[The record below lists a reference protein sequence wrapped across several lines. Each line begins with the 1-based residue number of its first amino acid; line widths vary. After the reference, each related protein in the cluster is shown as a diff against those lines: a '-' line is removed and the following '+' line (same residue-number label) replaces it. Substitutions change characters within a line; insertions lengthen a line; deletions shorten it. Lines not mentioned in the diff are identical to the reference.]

1 MPPVAFTCFS
11 GGGPMTDQRRRN
23 RRQIWKLILHRLA
36 IVVMILFIL
45 APIYIMVLISITPP
59 GVELTGSPQWLPTPT
74 FVNFRAILHNW
85 RDFFNAGAPSS
96 PADLVL
102 PGIRNSLYVAVPVAI
117 ANLLIAAPAGY
128 AFARL
133 RFPGRHSLALGLL
146 GTQMLPALVLILP
159 FFVLFRVLNLVDS
172 LVGISLGDLAIT
184 VPFTIWIVANA
195 VQDVPVELERAA
207 RVDGL
212 NWLRSIFQIT
222 LPLARAGLI
231 AGALF
236 AFLVSWNDLL
246 FPLVL
251 ISSPTKTMIQPAI
264 AGMYSQI
271 TVNLGV
277 MSAATVLAMIP
288 PVIIAIAVLRPLT
301 RGLLSGSVKG

>member
-1 MPPVAFTCFS
+1 
-11 GGGPMTDQRRRN
+11 MTERGRHSWSR
-23 RRQIWKLILHRLA
+23 IGKVVLHRLA
-36 IVVMILFIL
+36 ILLLILFIL
-45 APIYIMVLISITPP
+45 APIYIMVLISVTPA

-74 FVNFRAILHNW
+74 FEHFRAILHNW
-85 RDFFNAGAPSS
+85 HSFFSAGEPSS
-96 PADLVL
+96 PAELVL

-117 ANLLIAAPAGY
+117 ANLVIGAPAGY

-133 RFPGRHSLALGLL
+133 RFPARHSLALGLL

-159 FFVLFRVLNLVDS
+159 FFVLFRILNLVDS
-172 LVGISLGDLAIT
+172 LTGIVLGDLAIT
-184 VPFTIWIVANA
+184 LPFTIWIVANA

-212 NWLRSIFQIT
+212 TWLRSIFQVT
-222 LPLARAGLI
+222 LPLARSGLI

-251 ISSPTKTMIQPAI
+251 ITSPTNMMIQPAI

-288 PVIIAIAVLRPLT
+288 PVIIAVAVLRPLT
-301 RGLLSGSVKG
+301 RGLLSGAVKG

>member
-1 MPPVAFTCFS
+1 
-11 GGGPMTDQRRRN
+11 
-23 RRQIWKLILHRLA
+23 
-36 IVVMILFIL
+36 
-45 APIYIMVLISITPP
+45 
-59 GVELTGSPQWLPTPT
+59 
-74 FVNFRAILHNW
+74 
-85 RDFFNAGAPSS
+85 
-96 PADLVL
+96 
-102 PGIRNSLYVAVPVAI
+102 
-117 ANLLIAAPAGY
+117 
-128 AFARL
+128 
-133 RFPGRHSLALGLL
+133 
-146 GTQMLPALVLILP
+146 MLPALVLILP
-159 FFVLFRVLNLVDS
+159 FFVLFRILNLVDS
-172 LVGISLGDLAIT
+172 LTGIVLGDLAIT

-195 VQDVPVELERAA
+195 VQDVPIELERAA

-251 ISSPTKTMIQPAI
+251 ISSPTQTMIQPAI

-277 MSAATVLAMIP
+277 MSAATVLAMTP

-301 RGLLSGSVKG
+301 RGLLSGAVKG

>member
-1 MPPVAFTCFS
+1 
-11 GGGPMTDQRRRN
+11 MTECG
-23 RRQIWKLILHRLA
+23 KLNWSRVGKVVLHRLA
-36 IVVMILFIL
+36 VLLLILFIL
-45 APIYIMVLISITPP
+45 APIYVMALISVTPP
-59 GVELTGSPQWLPTPT
+59 GVELSGSPDWLPTLT
-74 FVNFRAILHNW
+74 GEHFRAILGNW
-85 RDFFNAGAPSS
+85 RSFFSAESPST
-96 PADLVL
+96 PAELVL

-117 ANLLIAAPAGY
+117 ANLVVGAPAGY

-133 RFPGRHSLALGLL
+133 RFPARHSLALGLL

-159 FFVLFRVLNLVDS
+159 FFVLFRILGMTDS
-172 LVGISLGDLAIT
+172 LVGIALGDLAIT
-184 VPFTIWIVANA
+184 LPFTIWIVANA

-212 NWLRSIFQIT
+212 NWLRSILQVT
-222 LPLARAGLI
+222 LPLARSGLI

-251 ISSPTKTMIQPAI
+251 ITSPEHMMIQPAI

-301 RGLLSGSVKG
+301 RGLLSGAVKG